1 MKVAVLGAGT
11 IGGYVGGRLAQ
22 GGLDVTLIGR
32 RDAMDAITR
41 DGLTLV
47 ALDGAQ
53 QRVPNLRLDATDD
66 SAALARCDVVLLG
79 VKLGDLRASLDIVQR
94 LAPRDALVVTLQNG
108 VDAIEEARAQLG
120 ASRVAP
126 GMVSFNVLRSARG
139 NELAQKTSGPLV
151 LGGDD
156 TRTRALVAALVR
168 AGVAARSHHDM
179 RGVMWSKLVYNLNN
193 AINALSRLPLRR
205 ELADR
210 GYRRVFAA
218 AMAEGL
224 AVARGLGVRARWLPP
239 LMPHLAVRV
248 LPMPNAV
255 FTRVARAMIQ
265 IDPEARAS
273 MHDDLL
279 RGRLTEV
286 DALNGSVVRH
296 GARVGV
302 AAPVNA
308 ALVALVHEAER
319 SGADYP
325 PRSAA
330 ALAAAG
336 GLSPRVSIHTR
347 TEP

>member
-1 MKVAVLGAGT
+1 MKVGVLGAGA

-32 RDAMDAITR
+32 RAAMDAIAR

-47 ALDGAQ
+47 SLDGARQ
-53 QRVPNLRLDATDD
+53 LVPGARLDATDD
-66 SAALARCDVVLLG
+66 TAALARCDVVLLG
-79 VKLGDLRASLDIVQR
+79 VKLGDLSASLDTVQR
-94 LAPRDALVVTLQNG
+94 LASRDALVVTLQNG
-108 VDAIEEARAQLG
+108 VDAVDEAAARLG
-120 ASRVAP
+120 AARVA
-126 GMVSFNVLRSARG
+126 GGVVSFNVLRSGGG
-139 NELAQKTSGPLV
+139 NHFAQKTSGPLV

-156 TRTRALVAALVR
+156 ARTRLLVEALVR

-255 FTRVARAMIQ
+255 FTRVARAMIK
-265 IDPEARAS
+265 IEPEARAS
-273 MHDDLL
+273 MQEDLL
-279 RGRLTEV
+279 RGRLSEV

-319 SGADYP
+319 AGADYA

-330 ALAAAG
+330 ALAAAS
-336 GLSPRVSIHTR
+336 GLSP
-347 TEP
+347 